1 MGDQPATSRDPG
13 ADMDGVG
20 RGTVPVPHRLVVRQE
35 KGLTLH
41 ALEWRP
47 ALAAGATAGRTPDA
61 RSRAPFVLVHGLAS
75 NARTWDGVALE
86 LARRG
91 HSAWAVDLRGHGG
104 SDKPDEGYDVATVA
118 DDVCRLLALL
128 AAGEDVDRPVLAG
141 QSWGGNVVLEV
152 AARCPDGVSG
162 VVAVDGGTIRL
173 ADEYPV
179 WPACAVAL
187 APPRTAGTPAEAF
200 ERRLRARHPDWP
212 ESGIRGTLANM
223 ERRAD
228 GSVAPWLTRDRH
240 MAILRGLWE
249 HDPGML
255 YPRVAVPVLLA
266 VARDGRREPARAA
279 RRELGVRAALERL
292 PRADVAWFD
301 GADHDIH
308 AQRPVELADRM
319 LAFAAGL
326 PRA

>member
-1 MGDQPATSRDPG
+1 MGDQPATGRDPG
-13 ADMDGVG
+13 TDMDGVD
-20 RGTVPVPHRLVVRQE
+20 RATVPVAHRLVVRQE
-35 KGLTLH
+35 EGLTLH

-47 ALAAGATAGRTPDA
+47 ALAAGATAGRTP
-61 RSRAPFVLVHGLAS
+61 RPFVLVHGLAS

-104 SDKPDEGYDVATVA
+104 SDKPDKGYDVATVA

-128 AAGEDVDRPVLAG
+128 AAGGGVERPVLVG
-141 QSWGGNVVLEV
+141 QSWGGNVVLE
-152 AARCPDGVSG
+152 ATARCPDGISA

-173 ADEYPV
+173 AEEYPE
-179 WPACAVAL
+179 WHACEVAL
-187 APPRTAGTPAEAF
+187 APPRIAGTPAEAF
-200 ERRLRARHPDWP
+200 ERWLRTRHPDWP
-212 ESGIRGTLANM
+212 ESGITGTLANM

-249 HDPGML
+249 HDPGKL
-255 YPRVAVPVLLA
+255 YPRVPVPVLLA
-266 VARDGRREPARAA
+266 VARNGRREQARAV

-319 LAFAAGL
+319 LAFVSGL